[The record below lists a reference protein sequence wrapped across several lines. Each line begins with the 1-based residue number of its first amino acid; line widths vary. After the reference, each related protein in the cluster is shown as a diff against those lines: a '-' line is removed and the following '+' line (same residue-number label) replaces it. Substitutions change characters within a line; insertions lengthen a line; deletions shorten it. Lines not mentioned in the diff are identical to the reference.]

1 MINNGDVLTIN
12 NNKYLVLESA
22 RYEEVDYIFTNK
34 LDQDENT
41 TEEYFVMKK
50 NNGGVLFVTDKKILD
65 IILPVFSNKIQKEI
79 EKFNEENKFE
89 I

>member
-79 EKFNEENKFE
+79 EKYNEENKFE

>member
-1 MINNGDVLTIN
+1 MISNGDVLTIN

-34 LDQDENT
+34 LDKDENT
-41 TEEYFVMKK
+41 SEEYFVMKK

-65 IILPVFSNKIQKEI
+65 IILPVFSNKIQKDI
-79 EKFNEENKFE
+79 EKYNEENKFE